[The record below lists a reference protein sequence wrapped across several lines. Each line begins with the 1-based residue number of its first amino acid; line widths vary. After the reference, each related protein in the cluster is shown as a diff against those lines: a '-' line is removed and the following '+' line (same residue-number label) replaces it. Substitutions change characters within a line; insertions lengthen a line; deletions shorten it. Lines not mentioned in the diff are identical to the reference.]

1 MKLEEVSPIV
11 NRSIKIFLSVVAPLT
26 VLLLWYFSTSG
37 GRGNAGILPPPLEV
51 LNTLRLNINNG
62 KLGRHLI
69 ISGERVLKGFSI
81 GALAGITIGSIMG
94 LSKTIHRVLNS
105 LVGIFRP
112 VPMIAWIPLLIL
124 WIGIGEGSKISVI
137 VIGSF
142 WPVLLNTIHG
152 IHEVDP
158 KLIEVGE
165 ILEKHKLQILT
176 KIVLPAAFPSIFT
189 GIRLGIGT
197 AWTCVVAAEMIAA
210 SRGIG
215 YMITYARELSQP
227 DVVLVGV
234 FSIGLVGLLLDTII
248 QQLQRNL
255 LKWTAI
261 KK

>member
-1 MKLEEVSPIV
+1 VV
-11 NRSIKIFLSVVAPLT
+11 LSA
-26 VLLLWYFSTSG
+26 
-37 GRGNAGILPPPLEV
+37 
-51 LNTLRLNINNG
+51 LRINIENG
-62 KLGRHLI
+62 KLSRHLI
-69 ISGERVLKGFSI
+69 ISFQRVLRGFTI
-81 GALAGITIGSIMG
+81 GAGIGIVIGSLMG
-94 LSKTIHRVLNS
+94 LSQTIHRVLNS

-124 WIGIGEGSKISVI
+124 WLGIGEGSKISVI

-152 IHEVDP
+152 IHSVDN
-158 KLIEVGE
+158 KLIEVGV
-165 ILEKHKLQILT
+165 ILEKNRLQILW
-176 KIVLPAAFPSIFT
+176 KIILPAAIPSIFT
-189 GIRLGIGT
+189 GIRLGMGT

-234 FSIGLVGLLLDTII
+234 FSIGLVGLLIDTGI
-248 QQLQRNL
+248 QQLQRHL
-255 LKWTAI
+255 LKWNVI

>member
-1 MKLEEVSPIV
+1 MMKSKNTVILH
-11 NRSIKIFLSVVAPLT
+11 RTGKIFLSAAAPCFMI
-26 VLLLWYFSTSG
+26 LLWYVSTTS
-37 GRGNAGILPPPLEV
+37 GRGNAGILPSPAAV
-51 LNTLRLNINNG
+51 LTTLKINIDNG
-62 KLGRHLI
+62 KLLRHLI
-69 ISGERVLKGFSI
+69 VSLQRVLRGFVI
-81 GALAGITIGSIMG
+81 GAAAGIVIGSFMG
-94 LSKTIHRVLNS
+94 LSRTIHRILNS

-142 WPVLLNTIHG
+142 WPVLLNTIQG
-152 IHEVDP
+152 IHSVDN
-158 KLIEVGE
+158 KLIEVGS
-165 ILEKHKLQILT
+165 ILEKNKLQILW
-176 KIVLPAAFPSIFT
+176 KIILPSAVPSIFT
-189 GIRLGIGT
+189 GIRLGMGT

-234 FSIGLVGLLLDTII
+234 FSIGLVGLLIDTGI
-248 QQLQRNL
+248 QQLQTRL
-255 LKWTAI
+255 LKWNAL

>member
-1 MKLEEVSPIV
+1 MNLK
-11 NRSIKIFLSVVAPLT
+11 NRTVLNRGTRILLSVAAPAAII
-26 VLLLWYFSTSG
+26 VLWYASTAG
-37 GRGNAGILPPPLEV
+37 GRGVSGILPSPLVV
-51 LNTLRLNINNG
+51 LSALKINIANG
-62 KLGRHLI
+62 KLARHLV
-69 ISGERVLKGFSI
+69 ISLERVLRGFSI
-81 GALAGITIGSIMG
+81 GASVGIVIGSFMG
-94 LSKTIHRVLNS
+94 LSRTIHRILNS

-124 WIGIGEGSKISVI
+124 WLGIGEGSKVSVI

-152 IHEVDP
+152 IHSVDN
-158 KLIEVGE
+158 KLIEVGA
-165 ILEKHKLQILT
+165 ILEKSKLQILRR
-176 KIVLPAAFPSIFT
+176 IILPAAVPSIFT
-189 GIRLGIGT
+189 GIRLGMGT

-234 FSIGLVGLLLDTII
+234 FAIGLVGLLIDTGI
-248 QQLQRNL
+248 QHLQSHL
-255 LKWTAI
+255 LKWNVV

>member
-1 MKLEEVSPIV
+1 M
-11 NRSIKIFLSVVAPLT
+11 KIFENRTVLSRIARIVLSVTAPAAIVA
-26 VLLLWYFSTSG
+26 LWYISTAG
-37 GRGNAGILPPPLEV
+37 GRGVSGILPSPLV
-51 LNTLRLNINNG
+51 VVSALKINIANG

-69 ISGERVLKGFSI
+69 ISLERVLRGFSI
-81 GALAGITIGSIMG
+81 GGAAGIVIGSFMG
-94 LSKTIHRVLNS
+94 LSRTIHRILNS

-124 WIGIGEGSKISVI
+124 WLGIGEGSKVSVI

-152 IHEVDP
+152 IHSVDN
-158 KLIEVGE
+158 KLIEVGA
-165 ILEKHKLQILT
+165 ILEKNKLQILWR
-176 KIVLPAAFPSIFT
+176 IILPAAVPSIFT
-189 GIRLGIGT
+189 GIRLGMGT

-234 FSIGLVGLLLDTII
+234 FAIGLVGLLIDTGI
-248 QQLQRNL
+248 QQLQSHL
-255 LKWTAI
+255 LKWNVV